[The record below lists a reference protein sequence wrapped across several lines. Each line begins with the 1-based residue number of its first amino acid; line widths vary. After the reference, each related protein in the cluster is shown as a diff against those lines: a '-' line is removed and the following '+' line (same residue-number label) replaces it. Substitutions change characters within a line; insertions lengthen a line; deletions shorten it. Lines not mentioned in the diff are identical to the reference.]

1 MAMPLTIRPLSDA
14 MGGEIAGIDLRNPLD
29 DTTFAAIETA
39 LDDHLVIVFR
49 NQDLDPP
56 ALAAFGQRFGK
67 LRPHAL
73 ESYRH
78 KEHEDVSYIRNV
90 DDEGN
95 FDPFGKIRAST
106 WHADATYEADLPRAA
121 ILHAKEI
128 PASGGGTIF
137 ANMCAAYDGL
147 PGEKQDKLADLVA
160 LHGYTTGPAGS
171 YYQGKNDYA
180 DVYPEQRRP
189 SVLPHPRTGRPILFV
204 NPMHVHGFEGLEEKD
219 ALAIV
224 EDMASHAEQCRFVY
238 HHHWQVGDV
247 LVWDEQATMHRGA
260 GDTPEGQRRVLLRTI
275 VYPH

>member
-147 PGEKQDKLADLVA
+147 PGEKQEKLADLVA
-160 LHGYTTGPAGS
+160 LHGYTTGPAAAGRATAAIGLPVDGS
-171 YYQGKNDYA
+171 LRERPASPNRARQRGGEEEA
-180 DVYPEQRRP
+180 EVDVCVQ
-189 SVLPHPRTGRPILFV
+189 
-204 NPMHVHGFEGLEEKD
+204 
-219 ALAIV
+219 
-224 EDMASHAEQCRFVY
+224 
-238 HHHWQVGDV
+238 
-247 LVWDEQATMHRGA
+247 QARS
-260 GDTPEGQRRVLLRTI
+260 R
-275 VYPH
+275 

>member
-14 MGGEIAGIDLRNPLD
+14 MGGEIAGIDPRDPMD
-29 DTTFAAIETA
+29 DATFAAIEAA

-49 NQDLDPP
+49 DQDLDPS
-56 ALAAFGQRFGK
+56 ALAAFGQRFGT

-78 KEHEDVSYIRNV
+78 PQHEDVSYIRNV
-90 DDEGN
+90 DDDGN

-128 PASGGGTIF
+128 PATGGGTIF
-137 ANMCAAYDGL
+137 ANMCAAFEAL
-147 PGEKQDKLADLVA
+147 PAAKQERLSDLVA
-160 LHGYTTGPAGS
+160 LHGYATGPAGS

-180 DVYPEQRRP
+180 DNYPEQRRP
-189 SVLPHPRTGRPILFV
+189 GMLPHPRTGRPILFV
-204 NPMHVHGFEGLEEKD
+204 NPMHVHGFEGLEEPE
-219 ALAIV
+219 ALALV
-224 EDMASHAEQCRFVY
+224 EDMATHAEQDRFTY
-238 HHHWQVGDV
+238 HHHWRVGDV

-260 GDTPEGQRRVLLRTI
+260 GDTPNGQRRVLLRTI
-275 VYPH
+275 VYPN